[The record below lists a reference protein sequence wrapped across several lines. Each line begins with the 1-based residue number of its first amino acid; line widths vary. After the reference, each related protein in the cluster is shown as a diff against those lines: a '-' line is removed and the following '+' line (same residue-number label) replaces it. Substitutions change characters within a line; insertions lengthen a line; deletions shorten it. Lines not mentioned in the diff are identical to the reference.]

1 VDSTTSYAWPNKVVL
16 VVEDDLSSLML
27 LKAILTRAGVR
38 IIVAEDGESAIDVI
52 KSNLK
57 VDMVLMD
64 IKLKGLNGL
73 EATKQIRKLQ
83 PNLPVIA
90 QTACAISG
98 DMERCYDAGCN
109 AYIAKPI
116 SRDKLLETMDYYFRR
131 KLAHDLIEVINNN

>member
-1 VDSTTSYAWPNKVVL
+1 MITSTSYAWPGKVVL

-27 LKAILTRAGVR
+27 LKAILTKTGVR
-38 IIVAEDGESAIDVI
+38 IIVAEDGESAVEII
-52 KSNLK
+52 RSQLK

-64 IKLKGLNGL
+64 IKLKGINGL
-73 EATKQIRKLQ
+73 EATKQIKRIL

-109 AYIAKPI
+109 AYLTKPL
-116 SRDKLLETMDYYFRR
+116 SSAKLLETMDYYFRR
-131 KLAHDLIEVINNN
+131 SVARELMEIINNN

>member
-1 VDSTTSYAWPNKVVL
+1 MVTTSYSWPNKVVL

-27 LKAILTRAGVR
+27 LKAILSKTGVR
-38 IIVAEDGESAIDVI
+38 VLVAEDGESAIDVI
-52 KSNLK
+52 QSKLK

-64 IKLKGLNGL
+64 IKLKGLSGL

-98 DMERCYDAGCN
+98 DMERCFDAGCN
-109 AYIAKPI
+109 AYLTKPI

-131 KLAHDLIEVINNN
+131 KIAYELLEVINNN